1 MRWEDIRSYKSV
13 CPLSLQAK
21 QPPVQTEMKI
31 NFERLGVRLLRK
43 VESKKRHLKQ
53 DRDPGSSSRL
63 VANLTFYGLSVEAR
77 VSADVAINGRLEA
90 IQVTDITPSGKK
102 YPNIVSMGLQNG
114 SILKADESMTEG
126 VPNLGTGKGSQCLS
140 FSIHRSPQSF
150 SSANQSY
157 DIHLSGFVPSIHY
170 THSVNFV
177 YETERFVSEFHLY
190 LTNTLTSAAVGV
202 AKGLVRDKSQL
213 AEGLGKLSTSFGP
226 ALASKQS
233 VNQPNILSD
242 RTQVEETDVGLPFG
256 SRDQLYFDIS
266 IQTPVI
272 VLPSSLHSDECLVA
286 HLGEISIKNEFVQQ
300 SERRSPTE
308 EEGTS
313 LSSSAIYSETDRMVL
328 KISNMSL
335 HAAGDK
341 ASREWLVSEYKN
353 GGPSPSKN
361 WSRVLKEA
369 TLMVQIDRR
378 LGNQSCD
385 VSTESTEDGVA
396 ANDVIISGKICEPL
410 LIWLSKDVFDQIRT
424 TLKHGLHR
432 KATPR
437 AKPEQGTK
445 MEGGTGR
452 QSSMSTGSLK
462 RKVKFS
468 SLVLPEETSDSLPKI
483 SASFSLPKL
492 SLELK
497 HMVGGQ
503 ERNLVYVSF
512 EDFAIQCNVS
522 EPHLVS
528 VDLTLKSIIIEDL
541 LQPKDSEYR
550 YLLASSSKPLPFL
563 SPVITPPLTLHRLTK
578 TKGLG
583 SSIARHLLPMAH
595 LMSTPKAPTS
605 QSPLRSFSPYQDDV
619 PKTERNSLREE
630 ESGHASQEAASSF
643 SDTGDLLTINAQ
655 FVDEECPEFATKYNS
670 VSYKD

>member
-1 MRWEDIRSYKSV
+1 
-13 CPLSLQAK
+13 
-21 QPPVQTEMKI
+21 MKI

-43 VESKKRHLKQ
+43 VENRRRHLKPSHE
-53 DRDPGSSSRL
+53 RDAGSSSQL
-63 VANLTFYGLSVEAR
+63 VANLTFYGLSVEGR

-114 SILKADESMTEG
+114 VILKPDNSVAEG
-126 VPNLGTGKGSQCLS
+126 VPRSGVVKEPQCLS

-150 SSANQSY
+150 SSATANQSY

-177 YETERFVSEFHLY
+177 YETEQFVSEFHLY

-233 VNQPNILSD
+233 INQSSILSD
-242 RTQVEETDVGLPFG
+242 RTEVEETDVGLPFC
-256 SRDQLYFDIS
+256 SRDRLYFDIS

-272 VLPSSLHSDECLVA
+272 VLPSSLHNDECLVA

-300 SERRSPTE
+300 SEKLSSNE

-313 LSSSAIYSETDRMVL
+313 LSSSAVYSEIDRMVL

-341 ASREWLVSEYKN
+341 PSREWLVTEYKN
-353 GGPSPSKN
+353 GGPSPSDK

-378 LGNQSCD
+378 LGNQTCD
-385 VSTESTEDGVA
+385 ISMESTEDGDTA
-396 ANDVIISGKICEPL
+396 SESNDVVISGKICEPL

-432 KATPR
+432 R
-437 AKPEQGTK
+437 AAPQAMPKQETK
-445 MEGGTGR
+445 MEGAGR
-452 QSSMSTGSLK
+452 HSSMSTGSLK

-468 SLVLPEETSDSLPKI
+468 SLVLPEESSDSLPKI

-503 ERNLVYVSF
+503 EKNLVYVSF
-512 EDFAIQCNVS
+512 DDFAVQCNVS
-522 EPHLVS
+522 ELHLVS
-528 VDLTLKSIIIEDL
+528 VNLTLKSIVIEDL

-583 SSIARHLLPMAH
+583 TSIARHLLPMSH

-605 QSPLRSFSPYQDDV
+605 ESPLRSFSPYQDAV
-619 PKTERNSLREE
+619 PKTERNLLRVE
-630 ESGHASQEAASSF
+630 ESGRTPQEAASSF
-643 SDTGDLLTINAQ
+643 SDMGDLLTINAQ

-670 VSYKD
+670 VSCTNQRARFSL

>member
-1 MRWEDIRSYKSV
+1 M
-13 CPLSLQAK
+13 
-21 QPPVQTEMKI
+21 QTEMKI

-43 VESKKRHLKQ
+43 VENRRRHLKPSQ
-53 DRDPGSSSRL
+53 ERDAGSSSRL
-63 VANLTFYGLSVEAR
+63 VANLTFYRLSVEGR

-114 SILKADESMTEG
+114 GILKPDNSVAEG
-126 VPNLGTGKGSQCLS
+126 VPRSGVGKEPQCLS

-150 SSANQSY
+150 SSATASQSY

-233 VNQPNILSD
+233 VNQSSILSD
-242 RTQVEETDVGLPFG
+242 RTELEETDVGLPFC
-256 SRDQLYFDIS
+256 SRDRLYFDIS

-286 HLGEISIKNEFVQQ
+286 HLGEISIKNEFVRQN
-300 SERRSPTE
+300 EKSPPNE

-313 LSSSAIYSETDRMVL
+313 LSSSAVYSEIDRMVL

-341 ASREWLVSEYKN
+341 PSREWLVTEYKN
-353 GGPSPSKN
+353 GGPSPSDK

-378 LGNQSCD
+378 LGNQTCD
-385 VSTESTEDGVA
+385 ISTESTEDGDTA
-396 ANDVIISGKICEPL
+396 SESNDVVISGKICEPL

-432 KATPR
+432 RAAPWATP
-437 AKPEQGTK
+437 KQETK
-445 MEGGTGR
+445 MEGAGR
-452 QSSMSTGSLK
+452 HSSMSTGSLK

-468 SLVLPEETSDSLPKI
+468 SLVLPEESSDSLPKI

-503 ERNLVYVSF
+503 EKNLVYVSF
-512 EDFAIQCNVS
+512 DDFAVQCNLS
-522 EPHLVS
+522 ELHLVS
-528 VDLTLKSIIIEDL
+528 VDLTLKSIVIEDL

-578 TKGLG
+578 TKALG
-583 SSIARHLLPMAH
+583 VSITRHLLPMAH
-595 LMSTPKAPTS
+595 LMSTPKAPS
-605 QSPLRSFSPYQDDV
+605 SESPLRSFSPYQDDV
-619 PKTERNSLREE
+619 PKTERNLLGEE
-630 ESGHASQEAASSF
+630 EGGRTPQEAASSF
-643 SDTGDLLTINAQ
+643 SDVGDLLTINAQ

-670 VSYKD
+670 VSCTN

>member
-1 MRWEDIRSYKSV
+1 
-13 CPLSLQAK
+13 
-21 QPPVQTEMKI
+21 MKI

-43 VESKKRHLKQ
+43 VEKKKRHLKPSQ

-114 SILKADESMTEG
+114 GILKADESMTEG
-126 VPNLGTGKGSQCLS
+126 VSNLGTGKEPQCLS

-150 SSANQSY
+150 SPATANQSY

-233 VNQPNILSD
+233 VNHSNILSD

-256 SRDQLYFDIS
+256 SGDQLYFDIS

-300 SERRSPTE
+300 SERVSPTE
-308 EEGTS
+308 EEGMS

-353 GGPSPSKN
+353 GVPSPSNN

-385 VSTESTEDGVA
+385 VSTESAEDGVA
-396 ANDVIISGKICEPL
+396 TNDVVISGKICEPL

-432 KATPR
+432 KTTSPAMP
-437 AKPEQGTK
+437 KQGTK

-452 QSSMSTGSLK
+452 HSSMSTGSLK

-528 VDLTLKSIIIEDL
+528 VDLTLKSIVIEDL

-605 QSPLRSFSPYQDDV
+605 QSPLRSFSPYQDDA
-619 PKTERNSLREE
+619 PKTERNSLRED
-630 ESGHASQEAASSF
+630 ESGPTSQEAPSSF

-670 VSYKD
+670 VS

>member
-1 MRWEDIRSYKSV
+1 
-13 CPLSLQAK
+13 
-21 QPPVQTEMKI
+21 MKI

-43 VESKKRHLKQ
+43 VEKKRRHLKPSQ

-77 VSADVAINGRLEA
+77 VSADVAIDGRLEA

-114 SILKADESMTEG
+114 GILKADESMTEG
-126 VPNLGTGKGSQCLS
+126 VSNLGTGKEPQCLS

-150 SSANQSY
+150 SPAAANQSY

-233 VNQPNILSD
+233 VNHSNILSD

-300 SERRSPTE
+300 SERVSPTE

-341 ASREWLVSEYKN
+341 ASREWLVSEYNN
-353 GGPSPSKN
+353 GVPSPSNN

-385 VSTESTEDGVA
+385 VSTESAEDDVA
-396 ANDVIISGKICEPL
+396 TNDVVISGKICEPL

-432 KATPR
+432 KTTPP
-437 AKPEQGTK
+437 AQQGTK
-445 MEGGTGR
+445 MEEGTGR
-452 QSSMSTGSLK
+452 HSSMSTGSLK

-528 VDLTLKSIIIEDL
+528 VDLTLKSIVIEDL

-605 QSPLRSFSPYQDDV
+605 QSPLRSFSPYQDDA

-630 ESGHASQEAASSF
+630 ESGCTSQEAASSF

-670 VSYKD
+670 VS